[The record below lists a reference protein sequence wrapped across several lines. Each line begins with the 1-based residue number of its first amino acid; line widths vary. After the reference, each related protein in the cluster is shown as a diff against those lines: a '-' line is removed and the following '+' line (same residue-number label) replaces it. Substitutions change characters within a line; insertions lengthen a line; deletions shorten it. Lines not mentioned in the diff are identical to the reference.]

1 MLWKR
6 GLENVL
12 SKGQH
17 NEVVLIDFIQLKTNN
32 NNNNNKKKTPAGHA
46 GINAEDTGRRE
57 PSSIQR
63 YLVPSG

>member
-32 NNNNNKKKTPAGHA
+32 NNNNNNNNKKPLQ
-46 GINAEDTGRRE
+46 DM
-57 PSSIQR
+57 
-63 YLVPSG
+63 LV